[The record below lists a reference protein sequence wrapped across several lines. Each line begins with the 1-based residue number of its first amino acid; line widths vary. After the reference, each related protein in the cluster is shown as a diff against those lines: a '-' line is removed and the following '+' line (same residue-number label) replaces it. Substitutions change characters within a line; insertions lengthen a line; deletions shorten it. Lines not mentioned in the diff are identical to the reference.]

1 MLASKHYFHIVN
13 PDLASYR
20 LVFDFEKERIIQNL
34 KNDNI
39 TMYSISLKNWHSVS
53 LKAKLGDIIAVRDN
67 NKIVYRI
74 VKE

>member
-1 MLASKHYFHIVN
+1 MHTSKHYFHIVN

-20 LVFDFEKERIIQNL
+20 LVYDFEKKRILETL

-39 TMYSISLKNWHSVS
+39 TMYSISLKNWHCVS
-53 LKAKLGDIIAVRDN
+53 LKAKVGDIIAIRDN
-67 NKIVYRI
+67 NKIVYRM